1 MNKTARNILYATLF
15 LLLTACGGGGGGG
28 GSSSPTATSISGTAA
43 AGAPIIGTVTIK
55 DSSTPF
61 KTKTVTIAAD
71 GKYTIDVTGMT
82 APFMMRADGTV
93 GGNSYSLYSAAVSTD
108 VGGNINITPLTDLIV
123 ANIAGQIA
131 STYFSS
137 GNFSALTATDLAAQE
152 TALQARLQPILTA
165 VGLGSSLDLLRA
177 SFSTNHSGLD
187 AALDVL
193 RVTVDPNTAV
203 ATITNVID
211 NQQITDNLA
220 SQTDNS
226 IITATNVGTGLT
238 EFQQIVTTFSA
249 FTSLFATGLPAVNN
263 ATLVAAIDS
272 TFLGD
277 GEDKAAFLSLVS
289 SESVLVGSKFTVTSL
304 VPASLL
310 PSDAPTAA
318 TVNVALTA
326 ANGVLLENFEWAM
339 KKSGGVWRIAGN
351 GRIAEAKVETFARLQ
366 DVYINN
372 VLQTNYIDTG
382 LQFSVHAPSPAG
394 LAAIGANPPNGS
406 GYYAVITGPGLPVA
420 GALCVSSIQNDSCY
434 AAAGA
439 PGTYIG
445 STTPALNTYGHS
457 QYPLNDTTIGALP
470 DNVTYTVKIYHDNAT
485 INSGATNDDVLLATY
500 TSSPG
505 KRPFLK
511 SELTVA
517 SFAAITTPAKT
528 ALNTFGTA
536 GGTMNVTWTLP
547 SGTTSSGLHYFRS
560 GSTGFDSTGV
570 DLTST
575 AISGQITSPPLASAN
590 IGTLQSNGI
599 NLWIV
604 DTFNRSLTTIFNGQ

>member
-1 MNKTARNILYATLF
+1 MNKTARIILYATLF
-15 LLLTACGGGGGGG
+15 LILTACGGGGGGG
-28 GSSSPTATSISGTAA
+28 SSSPAASSISGTAA

-137 GNFSALTATDLAAQE
+137 GNFSALTTTDLAAQE

-203 ATITNVID
+203 ATITNIID

-220 SQTDNS
+220 SQTDATV
-226 IITATNVGTGLT
+226 IVATNVSTGLT
-238 EFQQIVTTFSA
+238 EFQQIVASVNA
-249 FTSLFATGLPAVNN
+249 FTAMFATSLPASNN
-263 ATLVAAIDS
+263 ATLLAKFDS
-272 TFLGD
+272 TFLDD
-277 GEDKAAFLSLVS
+277 GLDTANFLSELTSDPTVIGLQFTNASLVS
-289 SESVLVGSKFTVTSL
+289 G
-304 VPASLL
+304 SLL
-310 PSDAPTAA
+310 PASAPTDA
-318 TVNVALTA
+318 TVMFTVVVG
-326 ANGVLLENFEWAM
+326 GVVHETFGWKF
-339 KKSGGVWRIAGN
+339 KKSGGVWKIAGN
-351 GRIAEAKVETFARLQ
+351 GHIARANAVTFARLQ
-366 DVYINN
+366 DVFISG
-372 VLQTNYIDTG
+372 VLNTNYIDTG
-382 LQFSVHAPSPAG
+382 LTFEIEAPSAAG
-394 LAAIGANPPNGS
+394 LAAINQTVPNGAS
-406 GYYAVITGPGLPVA
+406 YYAIVTGPGLPGA
-420 GALCVSSIQNDSCY
+420 GALYVGTLSSGNSFY
-434 AAAGA
+434 ASSSAPAGYV
-439 PGTYIG
+439 GD
-445 STTPALNTYGHS
+445 TTLHLTTYGHN
-457 QYPLNDTTIGALP
+457 QYPLSNTTIGALL
-470 DNVTYTVKIYHDNAT
+470 DNETYTIEIYHDNAT
-485 INSGATNDDVLLATY
+485 VTVGATGDDVLLETY

-505 KRPFLK
+505 KRPFLT
-511 SELTVA
+511 SELAVA
-517 SFAAITTPAKT
+517 SFAPITAPTKA

-547 SGTTSSGLHYFRS
+547 SGTTTSGLHYFRS
-560 GSTGFDSTGV
+560 GSTGFDSTDV
-570 DLTST
+570 NLAST
-575 AISGQITSPPLASAN
+575 ATSGQIITSSLASAN
-590 IGTLQSNGI
+590 IGNLVANGF
-599 NLWIV
+599 NLTV
-604 DTFNRSLTTIFNGQ
+604 QDTFGRELTTIFNGQ